1 MRQPPP
7 FWLRA
12 WMILRT
18 FVNRTQSKVFD
29 TNRENAIGRRR
40 SCILRILM
48 ICKFVSVHNM
58 MTYDGVE
65 VELRSF
71 FTSALVWRRCFL
83 SLGTLLAW
91 VRDSGIHWLGGY
103 AGPDPVWAVWKS
115 ENILPLS
122 EIETRYL
129 DSPAAHGLS
138 LQFLLTGGYNHV
150 FTEVVSMI

>member
-1 MRQPPP
+1 
-7 FWLRA
+7 
-12 WMILRT
+12 
-18 FVNRTQSKVFD
+18 
-29 TNRENAIGRRR
+29 
-40 SCILRILM
+40 
-48 ICKFVSVHNM
+48 M

-65 VELRSF
+65 VERRSF
-71 FTSALVWRRCFL
+71 FTSALGWKRCFL

-103 AGPDPVWAVWKS
+103 AGPDPVWAAWKG

-129 DSPAAHGLS
+129 VSPAAHGLS
-138 LQFLLTGGYNHV
+138 LQFLSTRGYNHV